1 MDWLEAVERAGVI
14 PVAMLESEEEAWFLA
29 GALEEAGLPIIE
41 VAFRTAAA
49 AAVIRYLR
57 RGWPA
62 LCVGAGTVL
71 TPAQAEQAFQAGA
84 CFIVSPGL
92 DEGLAA
98 RCQSLRIPWIPGV
111 ATPTEIMV
119 ALRLGL
125 TVLKFFPAEA
135 MGGTKTLSALMPLF
149 PDVRFIP
156 TGGHHLPQPRR
167 LSEAAQR
174 AGLWGDVAGRSAADP
189 RTPSGGTDPPRPR
202 GPSHS
207 EAGEGAEARIRSP

>member
-156 TGGHHLPQPRR
+156 TGGITSRNLADYLKLPNVLACGGTWLADRR
-167 LSEAAQR
+167 LIQERRREELIRLAREAQAIARQARAQR
-174 AGLWGDVAGRSAADP
+174 PA
-189 RTPSGGTDPPRPR
+189 
-202 GPSHS
+202 
-207 EAGEGAEARIRSP
+207 

>member
-1 MDWLEAVERAGVI
+1 MAG
-14 PVAMLESEEEAWFLA
+14 
-29 GALEEAGLPIIE
+29 
-41 VAFRTAAA
+41 
-49 AAVIRYLR
+49 
-57 RGWPA
+57 
-62 LCVGAGTVL
+62 GAGTVL

-156 TGGHHLPQPRR
+156 TGGITSRNLADYLKLPNVLACGGTWLADRR
-167 LSEAAQR
+167 LIQERRREELIRLAREAQAIARQARAQR
-174 AGLWGDVAGRSAADP
+174 PA
-189 RTPSGGTDPPRPR
+189 
-202 GPSHS
+202 
-207 EAGEGAEARIRSP
+207 